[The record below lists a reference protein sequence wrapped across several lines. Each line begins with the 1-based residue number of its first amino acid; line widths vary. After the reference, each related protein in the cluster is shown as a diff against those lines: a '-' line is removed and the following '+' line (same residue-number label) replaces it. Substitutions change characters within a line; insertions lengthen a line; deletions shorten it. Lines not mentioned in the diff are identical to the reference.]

1 MASNFKKKKIV
12 FDDTDI
18 RHAQLKIRLQHDSL
32 SQAQFFRAL
41 ISGYLSKDK
50 YIMSYI
56 DKFKKDNNVQSNA
69 KRKITQDDYEK
80 SEHLMS
86 KFGFGDDELENIFDM
101 IAEEYPDL

>member
-1 MASNFKKKKIV
+1 MHRRRLILNSNNNFKENHALNTNILEEIYQKTQNIEEEFKKKKIL

-50 YIMSYI
+50 FIICLS
-56 DKFKKDNNVQSNA
+56 FK
-69 KRKITQDDYEK
+69 
-80 SEHLMS
+80 
-86 KFGFGDDELENIFDM
+86 
-101 IAEEYPDL
+101 

>member
-1 MASNFKKKKIV
+1 MATNFKKKKIV

-50 YIMSYI
+50 FIMSYI
-56 DKFKKDNNVQSNA
+56 DKFKKENNVQSKA
-69 KRKITQDDYEK
+69 KRKVAQDDYEK
-80 SEHLMS
+80 SEHLMA